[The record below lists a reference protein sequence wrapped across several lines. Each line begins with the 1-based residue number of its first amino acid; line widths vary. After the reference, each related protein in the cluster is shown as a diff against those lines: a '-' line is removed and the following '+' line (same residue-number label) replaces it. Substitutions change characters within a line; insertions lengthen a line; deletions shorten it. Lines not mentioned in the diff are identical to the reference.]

1 MEVKTWPIV
10 TGSIRYELL
19 SPKYLD
25 SACDVIKNA
34 LFVSGHINKAIG
46 IPNDPEALAEL
57 DQLPRTTA
65 KDGVSVVAID
75 QNTDKVAGVAFNK
88 LLVGT
93 KTLSRISRNFCSQVK
108 SEPFF
113 EDLAKSFKN
122 QKSRQILDFIVTTE
136 GICDLFDVCQVD
148 CVMEIFLLGTSS
160 EYRRQGIA
168 KKLCEVSIEI
178 ARNLSNGINIKCA
191 LDGRELVLT
200 PVPRAVTAIFNSFIP
215 QRIGRQLGFEIAAER
230 SNTKVEL
237 AGRVLEIPAETP
249 TTTVEYKKL

>member
-88 LLVGT
+88 LLV
-93 KTLSRISRNFCSQVK
+93 K

-148 CVMEIFLLGTSS
+148 CVMEIFLLGTSP

-178 ARNLSNGINIKCA
+178 ARNLSNGINIKRA

-230 SNTKVEL
+230 SNTKAEL
-237 AGRVLEIPAETP
+237 TGRVLEIPAETP